1 MNTIATF
8 RKCTLSN
15 DELLKKVDQMTDG
28 LFDIKHKSERDRILT
43 RHIPAQPNND
53 YDLLVGELLIRFQL
67 LNDACKEV
75 VEGYEGDG
83 FEQMQNRDFVF
94 YESCKLALS
103 PEKCK
108 GSCGSNYCDEH
119 GCIDSKP
126 TVDESEVVNSAV

>member
-28 LFDIKHKSERDRILT
+28 LFDLKHKSERDRLLT
-43 RHIPAQPNND
+43 RHIPAQPDND

-67 LNDACKEV
+67 LTDACREV
-75 VEGYEGDG
+75 VKGYEGDG
-83 FEQMQNRDFVF
+83 FEQMRTRDVVF

-103 PEKCK
+103 PQKCG
-108 GSCGSNYCDEH
+108 GSCGSNYCEEH
-119 GCIDSKP
+119 GCIDRKP
-126 TVDESEVVNSAV
+126 TVDESNVVSSSV